1 MAIKIGDL
9 FKREKKAA
17 KGLLSFEW
25 VAFGYLAFTVLMMI
39 ILWDKLTN
47 AEDMI
52 KGRIQF
58 VLVTLALW
66 AVYRLWPCRLT
77 IFLRILGQMA
87 FLGWWY
93 PDTYELNRVLPNLD
107 HLFAAADQ
115 TLFGCQPSLLFS
127 QQVPWGWFSELM
139 CLGYVS
145 YFPLIVLV
153 VLYYFVRRYHEFVW
167 ASTVILAAFFAY
179 YVVFVLVPVTGPQFY
194 YPAVGFDKIAAGV
207 FPDLGNWFLT
217 HDFRMPAPGWSDG
230 FFYHLLDVT
239 HDSGE
244 RPTAAFPSSHVGIT
258 AILFLL
264 ALRTRCRWLS
274 GILLFFLILMC
285 MSTVYIFAHYLVDVL
300 AGLVTA
306 LLFYALFYYLSV
318 RFVWNKKTNIR

>member
-1 MAIKIGDL
+1 MTHNHPSPITHHLSPITHHLSPEWVVIAYLLFTLVVMAIWWPQLVNPVDMLIGRGCWLLATLTAWL
-9 FKREKKAA
+9 FYYWCPSRWTM
-17 KGLLSFEW
+17 LLR
-25 VAFGYLAFTVLMMI
+25 VTVQLAFLS
-39 ILWDKLTN
+39 
-47 AEDMI
+47 
-52 KGRIQF
+52 
-58 VLVTLALW
+58 
-66 AVYRLWPCRLT
+66 
-77 IFLRILGQMA
+77 
-87 FLGWWY
+87 WWY

-258 AILFLL
+258 TVLFLL